1 MVKFRIDPEYLE
13 DADIKSVS
21 ELSRRVGV
29 SQVSMSNYMNGTQ
42 CPRDDELIKIADV
55 LDIPVG
61 ALFTDYKE
69 T

>member
-13 DADIKSVS
+13 DADIRSVA

-29 SQVSMSNYMNGTQ
+29 SQVSMSNYMNGIQ
-42 CPRDDELIKIADV
+42 CPRVDVLIKIAHV